1 VTSLPVRLDRLQAG
15 LVAWA
20 RTMLPDA
27 TVVWGPSEYPRESG
41 RRQLV
46 AIRML
51 TGPSDAPLGGAA
63 APTMILPIAAT
74 WRAPVPGD
82 TVGLRLSGRAWEY
95 QLLAGDD
102 PTDARDALLAVVLD
116 AAGVG
121 PLVSATFEAAG
132 TDEITIA
139 GTELGDLYQISA
151 YGTQCE
157 VVIDDDVV
165 AQVQVSEATSLVEVQ
180 CFGTREPRNGAAAMM
195 SRLLSRLSLP
205 IARDI
210 FERFGLTLNPVGAPA
225 SIDAL
230 SGPQW
235 ESRSALTLQVTQ
247 VQLAAEPVEV
257 VEVVRGT
264 IEARSELPV
273 VYEIPFESEV

>member
-1 VTSLPVRLDRLQAG
+1 
-15 LVAWA
+15 
-20 RTMLPDA
+20 
-27 TVVWGPSEYPRESG
+27 
-41 RRQLV
+41 
-46 AIRML
+46 
-51 TGPSDAPLGGAA
+51 
-63 APTMILPIAAT
+63 
-74 WRAPVPGD
+74 
-82 TVGLRLSGRAWEY
+82 
-95 QLLAGDD
+95 
-102 PTDARDALLAVVLD
+102 
-116 AAGVG
+116 
-121 PLVSATFEAAG
+121 
-132 TDEITIA
+132 
-139 GTELGDLYQISA
+139 
-151 YGTQCE
+151 